1 MHLHGGEVAEVA
13 RVVTQPAFIEE
24 CERRFIK
31 VFGFAPSPEEVRS
44 WKRSWPALMS
54 ALCNAGL
61 GELRVLLEYSLPA
74 TGERIDAL
82 VIGETADGQ
91 LCTVVIELKQWT
103 SAQTTPLRPGMA
115 KIGQRTVQ
123 HPARQVRGYVRYL
136 EDWVARDEIPLLTR
150 GITVLHDAGPELI
163 RQLRAGVAR
172 GAAAEFPLL
181 GRDDLAAEPS
191 REALAERMGCAALR
205 PAEQESVKA
214 FLDAEHRPSPALLT
228 RVGHLIEG
236 NDALTLLGD
245 QDLALQE
252 VWHAVKASQEH
263 GKRSTIVVTG
273 GPGTGKTV
281 IACRL
286 LGDLCRERNANPRL
300 LSPSGTLTRQL
311 QRTVGDTS
319 RGLIAT
325 FTNNIPAGVTA
336 NSVLL
341 LDEAHRA
348 RTYPDYSHG
357 AFPLTLGKLLNQ
369 ASVAVLFLDE
379 QQIVRPTE
387 GVTLDELERHARDQ
401 GRYFCHIDLTT
412 QFRCN
417 GSSAYHRWIDQFL
430 QPEGPAV
437 PWSGSD
443 YDLAVIGDPDQF
455 TDWVSSH
462 TDNRLTARITAGFC
476 WPWKSPDTP
485 PLRPEVEI
493 TWSRPDGPR
502 TWIRPWNARMER
514 PDLDHPH
521 VPARPF
527 WATDEGGHEQVGCIY
542 TAQGMEYAYNV
553 VVIGKDLVRRG
564 DKWVAQP
571 HESRDPAFKDVSPD
585 RYLRYALNSYR
596 VLATRGTRGTRLYS
610 TDDMTQAHLEAL
622 LPRHGRR
629 PGQD

>member
-13 RVVTQPAFIEE
+13 RDVTQPAFIEA

-31 VFGFAPSPEEVRS
+31 LFGFAPSPEEVRS
-44 WKRSWPALMS
+44 WQRSWPALMS
-54 ALCNAGL
+54 ALCSAGL

-82 VIGETADGQ
+82 VIGEAPDGR

-103 SAQTTPLRPGMA
+103 IAQTSPFRPGMA

-136 EDWVARDEIPLLTR
+136 EDWVSRDKIPLLAR
-150 GITVLHDAGPELI
+150 GLSVLHDAGPELI
-163 RQLRAGVAR
+163 RQLQEGVAR
-172 GAAAEFPLL
+172 GAAGAFPLL
-181 GRDDLAAEPS
+181 GRDDLTAEPS
-191 REALAERMGCAALR
+191 REALAERLGCAKLQ
-205 PAEQESVKA
+205 PATQESIKA

-228 RVGHLIEG
+228 RAGKVIEG
-236 NDALTLLGD
+236 NDAFTLLGD

-252 VWHAVKASQEH
+252 VWHAVKASQER

-286 LGDLCRERNANPRL
+286 LGDLCREPNANPRL

-311 QRTVGDTS
+311 QRTVGKTS

-325 FTNNIPAGVTA
+325 FTDRIPTGVTA
-336 NSVLL
+336 NSVVL

-348 RTYPDYSHG
+348 RTYPDHG
-357 AFPLTLGKLLNQ
+357 RTAFPFTLGKLLNQ

-387 GVTLDELERHARDQ
+387 GITLDELEQHARDQ
-401 GRYFCHIDLTT
+401 DRYFCQVDLTT

-430 QPEGPAV
+430 RPEGPAV
-437 PWSGSD
+437 PWSGLD

-455 TDWVSSH
+455 TDWVGSH
-462 TDNRLTARITAGFC
+462 TNNGLTARITAGFC
-476 WPWKSPDTP
+476 WPWESPDAP

-493 TWSRPDGPR
+493 SWGGPDGPR
-502 TWIRPWNARMER
+502 TWVRPWNARMEQ
-514 PDLDHPH
+514 PDFDHPH
-521 VPARPF
+521 VPARPY
-527 WATDEGGHEQVGCIY
+527 WATDTGGHEQVGCIY

-553 VVIGKDLVRRG
+553 VVIGDDLVRRG

-571 HESRDPAFKDVSPD
+571 MESRDKAFKDISPD
-585 RYLRYALNSYR
+585 HYLRYALNSYR

-610 TDDMTQAHLEAL
+610 TDEKTQAYLEAL
-622 LPRHGRR
+622 LPQHDRHPDRG
-629 PGQD
+629 